1 MPFTLAHAAAA
12 LPSRRLHLIPSAVVV
27 GTFAPDFEYFLH
39 LAPDSGFGH
48 TFQGIAEL
56 SFPLAML
63 MLWIFHSFV
72 KVPLAGLLPNG
83 IQRRLTPYLTRFSVR
98 GGGRLLL
105 IAASVLLGIGT
116 HLVWDS
122 FTHPNTWP
130 YDHFSILRLTLPAPF
145 VGSIAFYKLLQH
157 ASTIVGLAI
166 LAFWIGKW
174 YETTAPSARLTSEP
188 SPTQRVFIVV
198 AITSISVV
206 GAIARAYAGDT
217 LDLDHF
223 SFSLFVGQTVVALIA
238 LTWWQLVFYGLFET
252 WRQSRRT
259 HIGARAE
266 KLPDAER

>member
-1 MPFTLAHAAAA
+1 VPFTLAHAAAA
-12 LPSRRLHLIPSAVVV
+12 LPSRRLHLIPSAVVM

-48 TFQGIAEL
+48 TLQGIAEL

-72 KVPLAGLLPNG
+72 KVPLVGLLPNG
-83 IQRRLTPYLTRFSVR
+83 IQRRLTPYLTRFSFR
-98 GGGRLLL
+98 GRGRLLL
-105 IAASVLLGIGT
+105 IAASVLLGMAT
-116 HLVWDS
+116 HVVWDS
-122 FTHPNTWP
+122 FTHPNTWL
-130 YDHFSILRLTLPAPF
+130 YYHFLILRQTLPAPF

-166 LAFWIGKW
+166 LAFWTWKW
-174 YETTAPSARLTSEP
+174 YATTVPCAPPTDRP
-188 SPTQRVFIVV
+188 SRGRDVFIVV
-198 AITSISVV
+198 VITSISVL
-206 GAIARAYAGDT
+206 GAIARVYFGNA

-223 SFSLFVGQTVVALIA
+223 SFSLFAGQTVVALIA
-238 LTWWQLVFYGLFET
+238 LTWWQLVLYGVYET
-252 WRQSRRT
+252 RRRSRRR